1 MHRFFAEQDAFQGN
15 QVRLLGSDAR
25 QIGRVLR
32 LKPGDRIEVLNGAG
46 GSFVVSLEAVGQS
59 EVRGTI
65 LGEGEKDLDFQVPII
80 LAQALLRFTKMDW
93 VVQKATELGISQL
106 IPLRTERTCLR
117 GEASEGRLSR
127 WRRIAKES
135 SEQCLRRTIPRISP
149 PQDLRDFLEQDV
161 SVKKILLWEGE
172 TRRRL
177 GEVFRSDPAPLPGYV
192 LLVGSEGG
200 FSRQEVEK
208 AESKGYISASLGS
221 RILRAESVPLVA
233 LSVLQYERGDLA

>member
-1 MHRFFAEQDAFQGN
+1 
-15 QVRLLGSDAR
+15 
-25 QIGRVLR
+25 

-46 GSFVVSLEAVGQS
+46 GSFVVSLEVVGQS

-65 LGEGEKDLDFQVPII
+65 LGGGEKDVDSQVPIV

-106 IPLRTERTCLR
+106 VPLRTERTCLR
-117 GEASEGRLSR
+117 GEESEGRLKR

-149 PQDLRDFLEQDV
+149 PQDLRDFLEQDI
-161 SVKKILLWEGE
+161 SVKRILLWEGE

-177 GEVFRSDPAPLPGYV
+177 GEVFRSDPSLLGYV
-192 LLVGSEGG
+192 LLVGPEGG

-208 AESKGYISASLGS
+208 AESKGYVSASLGS

-233 LSVLQYERGDLA
+233 LSLLQYERGELA